1 MYIYICVYICIYIR
15 IYVDV
20 YIYIIIYNYVYVYF
34 RTIPW
39 HTLPYIVLRDTTL
52 LYLRLRYVLSIIKNG
67 QPWSIIILPPSSSS
81 SSSSSQCIMY
91 EKMSYIFSIWTMPRQ
106 GHWLRPC
113 GCPAMSGFVWRN
125 IIPGC

>member
-1 MYIYICVYICIYIR
+1 MYIYTHIR
-15 IYVDV
+15 RCV

-52 LYLRLRYVLSIIKNG
+52 LYLRLRYVLTIIKNG

-81 SSSSSQCIMY
+81 SQCIMY
-91 EKMSYIFSIWTMPRQ
+91 EKMSYISQ
-106 GHWLRPC
+106 SGPC
-113 GCPAMSGFVWRN
+113 LAKVTG
-125 IIPGC
+125 